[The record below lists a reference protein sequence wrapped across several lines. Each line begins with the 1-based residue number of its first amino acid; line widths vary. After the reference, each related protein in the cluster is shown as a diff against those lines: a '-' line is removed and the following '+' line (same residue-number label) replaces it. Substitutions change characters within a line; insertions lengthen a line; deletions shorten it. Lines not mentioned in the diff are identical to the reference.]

1 MRDRIKKPIVKILS
15 QLDHI
20 WNEIF
25 GNKDYEKFVVITR
38 SRTGSNFLMA
48 SLNSHPNIVA
58 NREVFRELDEK
69 SCAEVWERTFAK
81 KPHNITLVGFKI
93 FYYHPLDSDDRSVWD
108 QLVADKRV
116 KVIHLK
122 RNNLLRTVLSGKIAL
137 KTKVW
142 TNKRSAIK
150 VKLEDKKLSL
160 NVDECIVEFK
170 KIKEWES
177 NIDKMFNDHPKLV
190 INYEKLVAKPDTFD
204 EILDFLGIEQKEL
217 KSGYKKQNKEPLE
230 ELIENYHEFSGKL
243 SKTEWGYLL
252 ENH

>member
-1 MRDRIKKPIVKILS
+1 MRAKIKKPIVKFLS
-15 QLDHI
+15 RLDQI
-20 WNEIF
+20 WNEIY
-25 GNKDYEKFVVITR
+25 GNNDYEKFVVITR

-58 NREVFRELDEK
+58 NREVFRELEGK
-69 SCAEVWERTFAK
+69 SCTEVWGKTFAN
-81 KPHNITLVGFKI
+81 KPPCIKLVGFKI

-108 QLVADKRV
+108 LLVADKRI

-142 TNKRSAIK
+142 TNKRAARK

-160 NVDECIVEFK
+160 NVDECIQEFQ

-177 NIDKMFNDHPKLV
+177 KIDNMFSKHPKLV
-190 INYEKLVAKPDTFD
+190 ISYEELVAKPDTLN
-204 EILDFLGIEQKEL
+204 EVLDFLGIEQKEL
-217 KSGYKKQNKEPLE
+217 KSGYKKQNKEPLN
-230 ELIENYHEFSGKL
+230 ELIENYHEFSSKL
-243 SKTEWGYLL
+243 SDTEWSYLL